1 MIKTID
7 HHITISLSWLSSY
20 SLARGARLS
29 SQPAGRYTCCHETL
43 DYCNTLL
50 QEAASRY
57 WIRFS
62 VSWTVQHQWYSVE
75 RVVTTWH
82 HCSETVYIYTGF
94 TSVNEWRSHYV
105 CSSISHFT
113 DWDQATSLAHGLRPS
128 YITGMLVSLS
138 SVGTR
143 ASLRSSAR
151 RDLEVPRTRLQVG
164 KQAFSVAGPAAW
176 NNLPTHV

>member
-113 DWDQATSLAHGLRPS
+113 DWDQATSLACLFHFRVSGPEPLCGLQHAETLRFHELDYKLES
-128 YITGMLVSLS
+128 RLFLLLALLR
-138 SVGTR
+138 GTTCR
-143 ASLRSSAR
+143 HMS
-151 RDLEVPRTRLQVG
+151 
-164 KQAFSVAGPAAW
+164 
-176 NNLPTHV
+176 